1 MRTSL
6 RTLSDCHRYSVAACS
21 ITRLYAPLLAVA
33 APLAGHS
40 FGVDLGRFPRS
51 LSVQLRRRY
60 AALPAPSWWRKLWAA
75 GWVLSPTSRAANFGQ
90 RSNDKALKF
99 WLSMGRH
106 VAHLRAESQ
115 GLRALVLSMPPHQR
129 LDSRSRSVFVSSL
142 FVCTARKGAPKG
154 HCKHQERPCASRLAM
169 LSRRVASMLSAVEN
183 GFTPS

>member
-115 GLRALVLSMPPHQR
+115 GFRALVHRCRHINETILYGPLLMCPACFCVQAPAVDGDDRGAGQV
-129 LDSRSRSVFVSSL
+129 RSSVT
-142 FVCTARKGAPKG
+142 TAHP
-154 HCKHQERPCASRLAM
+154 L
-169 LSRRVASMLSAVEN
+169 
-183 GFTPS
+183 